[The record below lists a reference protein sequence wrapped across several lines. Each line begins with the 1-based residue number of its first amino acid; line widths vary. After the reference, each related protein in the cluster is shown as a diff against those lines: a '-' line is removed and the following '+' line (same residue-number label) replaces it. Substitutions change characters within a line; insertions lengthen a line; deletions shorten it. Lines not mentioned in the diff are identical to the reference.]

1 MRVVIR
7 PQRKVYPLGANEYSS
22 LAVTEARVEQPVE
35 LQYGFTWRALLA
47 LLTAAVLFIPVT
59 LYLNLLSGAL
69 SPAIAVTVIAILFAE
84 LTRFFGTPLTKQEL
98 FVIYS
103 GVAVMSS
110 TLPPYYWLV
119 YRTFYV
125 TTPITQYFLI
135 DGVPINQ
142 LVPTWLAPTI
152 GSPVYEL
159 RTLLHPD
166 WVSALVVAALS
177 FSFIAMAE
185 IGLAIMFT
193 YIFVREEKLPYPL
206 AHVEASL
213 INVLIERRES
223 QLSIYILGLVAGV
236 FYAFMTYAGYLF
248 GVPLLPLP
256 WFDFVWLTEKYLPG
270 ALIGIAT
277 DPFTLGLGMVLP
289 LKVAGATLA
298 GSLIIWVIINTIFT
312 TTPDFF
318 PLWYSEFYRG
328 MTIGAIFQ
336 RTFQRIWISP
346 QFGFIIGIAL
356 ALILSYRKTFSRS
369 LRLFASA
376 ILRPQESELPLRFS
390 LVLFLVASI
399 SSVILFAVLV
409 PGFELWVAIATSLG
423 LSFFIAMVAARS
435 LGEVGYFPAIP
446 WPWQVI
452 VYFTPYKGY
461 SGWVYAPYINLGYTG
476 YLSQLGK
483 VSYLTNTRPTNYF
496 LGVAIAFSLIGVV
509 GLLAMDFFWRLSSI
523 PSNVYPYTMIYW
535 PIFATND
542 SLFATRQISIVP
554 EHIGIGALATLAIV
568 ALETFTRRL
577 PFALPTFPVALGFF
591 IIPPYTFTILIGS
604 LIANLV
610 ISRSFGRERW
620 AATKNFFIAGFFSG
634 LGITVGISISFTLL
648 AKASWIWP
656 W

>member
-1 MRVVIR
+1 LTIE
-7 PQRKVYPLGANEYSS
+7 KVEVEKP
-22 LAVTEARVEQPVE
+22 VT

-47 LLTAAVLFIPVT
+47 LLTAAVLFIPVS

-103 GVAVMSS
+103 GVAVMAS

-119 YRTFYV
+119 YRIFYV

-142 LVPTWLAPTI
+142 LVPTWLAPPI

-166 WVSALVVAALS
+166 WLAALAVTVLS
-177 FSFIAMAE
+177 FSFFAMAE

-193 YIFVREEKLPYPL
+193 YIFVREERLPYPL
-206 AHVEASL
+206 AQVEASL
-213 INVLIERRES
+213 INVLIERKES
-223 QLSIYILGLVAGV
+223 DLSIYILGLVAGV
-236 FYAFMTYAGYLF
+236 IYAFMTYAGYLF

-256 WFDFVWLTEKYLPG
+256 WFDFVWLTEKYIPG
-270 ALIGIAT
+270 ALIGVAT

-289 LKVAGATLA
+289 LKVAGATLV
-298 GSLIIWVIINTIFT
+298 GSLAIWVVTNTIFT
-312 TTPDFF
+312 SNPNFF
-318 PLWYSEFYRG
+318 PLWYSEYYRG
-328 MTIGAIFQ
+328 MTIGAIYQ

-346 QFGFIIGIAL
+346 QFGFILGIAL
-356 ALILSYRKTFSRS
+356 ALIISYRRTFAKSIRIFI
-369 LRLFASA
+369 RA
-376 ILRPQESELPLRFS
+376 IVRPQESELPLRFA
-390 LVLFLVASI
+390 LTLFLV
-399 SSVILFAVLV
+399 SSLGSVALFAVLV
-409 PGFELWVAIATSLG
+409 PGFELWVAVLTSLG

-435 LGEVGYFPAIP
+435 LGEVGYFPPIP

-461 SGWVYAPYINLGYTG
+461 SGWVYSPYINLGYTG

-483 VSYLTNTRPTNYF
+483 VSYLTETRPTHYF
-496 LGVAIAFSLIGVV
+496 LSVAIAFSLIGVV

-523 PSNVYPYTMIYW
+523 PSNVYPFTMIYW
-535 PIFATND
+535 PIYATND
-542 SLFATRQISIVP
+542 SLFATRQISVIP
-554 EHIGIGALATLAIV
+554 EHIGVGALATLALV
-568 ALETFTRRL
+568 ALEIVTRRL

-591 IIPPYTFTILIGS
+591 IIPPYAFTILIGS
-604 LIANLV
+604 IIANL
-610 ISRSFGRERW
+610 IIARSFGKQRW
-620 AATKNFFIAGFFSG
+620 NTSKNFFIAGFFSG
-634 LGITVGISISFTLL
+634 LGITVGLSISFTLL
-648 AKASWIWP
+648 SKASWIWP